1 MPDGRFGYV
10 ISLIPPNVCT
20 IFLYDS
26 ACEVV
31 LFREFVPTY
40 VLISVVVH
48 LALNERINIIF

>member
-1 MPDGRFGYV
+1 
-10 ISLIPPNVCT
+10 LIPPNVCT

-40 VLISVVVH
+40 VLISVFLH
-48 LALNERINIIF
+48 LALNERIHIIFWI